1 MNGTDQCKPVRIISL
16 KTLITRPVLTTL
28 LVSPG
33 TEGLD
38 LLGVEQPEH
47 EILEQPEQHLPMHS
61 RQRASRD
68 GGGERPRREAEAGSS
83 GKT

>member
-1 MNGTDQCKPVRIISL
+1 MLCKKFPGSSIGKRAVRIV
-16 KTLITRPVLTTL
+16 RPSTTL

-33 TEGLD
+33 AEGLG
-38 LLGVEQPEH
+38 LLSV
-47 EILEQPEQHLPMHS
+47 EQPEQHLAMHG